1 MNKVLHWIRVW
12 AVLAPLIVSGANWRL
27 RRTQPSAA
35 AGSSAG
41 WEDMVCFMDLA
52 RFGLTATKDDIVFRS
67 GLASADGT
75 PEVLV
80 VQDQGKNTKAT
91 RRTLVFRSADG
102 KCNEQAGTICA
113 ASDSGIVMPA
123 TQSSS
128 LATSAFGDDAAL
140 LAGGAA
146 ASLDKCSMLTCT
158 ADVDAT
164 LKEPGAGYVRS
175 MVGAAVILPSKPNNE
190 RRFLSIGLGAG
201 TMALLLQ
208 QSFPGSHQTVVELS
222 PDVAAV
228 APCFGAS
235 STSGLDVTIGDGR
248 EYLENAADGSFDAV
262 FLDAFDASD
271 KVPSCFTT
279 SEFFQTAKR
288 KLRPGGMLVMNAH
301 SGATLHNDV
310 ADLLPA
316 ANATFGSG
324 RLQVGKAPGLANAIV
339 LAQVEQS
346 EKQGVSFAQGAN
358 NVNNELSS
366 WFQDA
371 VFTPVESLSSTMG
384 RALTDADV
392 KCSR

>member
-1 MNKVLHWIRVW
+1 M
-12 AVLAPLIVSGANWRL
+12 A
-27 RRTQPSAA
+27 
-35 AGSSAG
+35 
-41 WEDMVCFMDLA
+41 CFMELSRVGMKVSAQDVL
-52 RFGLTATKDDIVFRS
+52 FRS
-67 GLASADGT
+67 GHATANGM

-80 VQDQGKNTKAT
+80 VHDKSKTTDAS
-91 RRTLVFRSADG
+91 RRILVFKSADG
-102 KCNEQAGTICA
+102 KCNPQAGTVCTAGTPISSKTALLSTDKASHWLGECSTTPCA
-113 ASDSGIVMPA
+113 A
-123 TQSSS
+123 
-128 LATSAFGDDAAL
+128 
-140 LAGGAA
+140 
-146 ASLDKCSMLTCT
+146 
-158 ADVDAT
+158 DVTAT
-164 LKEPGAGYVRS
+164 LKEPGTGYIRS
-175 MVGAAVILPSKPNNE
+175 MVGATTLLPNAPNEE
-190 RRFLSIGLGAG
+190 RQFLSIGLGAG

-279 SEFFQTAKR
+279 SEFFKTAKR

-324 RLQVGKAPGLANAIV
+324 PRLQLGKAPGLANTIV

-346 EKQGVSFAQGAN
+346 DKQGALFAQGDN
-358 NVNNELSS
+358 SELSS
-366 WFQDA
+366 WFQEA
-371 VFTPVESLSSTMG
+371 FFTPVESLSTTTG
-384 RALTDADV
+384 HALTDADV

>member
-67 GLASADGT
+67 GHASADGT

-201 TMALLLQ
+201 TMALVLQ
-208 QSFPGSHQTVVELS
+208 RSFPGSQQTVVELS
-222 PDVAAV
+222 PDVAA
-228 APCFGAS
+228 AAQCFGAS
-235 STSGLDVTIGDGR
+235 SGLDITTGDGR
-248 EYLENAADGSFDAV
+248 AFLESAADGSYDAV

-279 SEFFQTAKR
+279 NDFFATAKR
-288 KLRPGGMLVMNAH
+288 KLRAGGILVMNAH
-301 SGATLHNDV
+301 TGKTLHNDV
-310 ADLLPA
+310 KDIMPA
-316 ANATFGSG
+316 AHATFGKG
-324 RLQVGKAPGLANAIV
+324 LQVGQAPGLANAIV
-339 LAQVEQS
+339 LMQVLNGDEQATS
-346 EKQGVSFAQGAN
+346 TPAQGAN
-358 NVNNELSS
+358 ADILP
-366 WFQDA
+366 WFQEALFAA
-371 VFTPVESLSSTMG
+371 V
-384 RALTDADV
+384 
-392 KCSR
+392 